1 MGATDKKENSPMLSK
16 IPLGTKFNEEH
27 SSHEQP
33 PRPWIEVGASWS
45 PGLFYRWPASQLHLP
60 ASSLSMC
67 VTREQQR
74 GTLTGISRDLQ
85 PLIICIVQ

>member
-33 PRPWIEVGASWS
+33 PG
-45 PGLFYRWPASQLHLP
+45 PGLRSVLAGHLDFSIDGLP
-60 ASSLSMC
+60 PSCISLL
-67 VTREQQR
+67 R
-74 GTLTGISRDLQ
+74 
-85 PLIICIVQ
+85 P